1 MFENLQNLPIAP
13 FLTKICETL
22 KNSPSRF
29 LVLTAET
36 AAGKST
42 AVPVA
47 LLKNFAGKIL
57 MLEPRRLAAVALADR
72 ISDLLCEQTGKTV
85 GYTLSLESRTSADTR
100 LEVITEAILTRRLQN
115 DPLLE
120 DVNVIILD
128 EFHERSVHC
137 DLALAFLKETMALR
151 DDLFVIVM
159 SATMDSKKTAG
170 YLSTPAAPVLTIPGR
185 QFPVKIV
192 YKDKISVKNAVL
204 EEFNDTGNTIKQ
216 NERSLVQTNSNT
228 AYRTDSILVFLP
240 GIYEITKVRTELE
253 NTLSPQEA
261 EICVLHSSVSLNE
274 QKKNLSP
281 VLKSSPRRII
291 LSSAI
296 AETSLTVPGVT
307 TVIDSGLVRV
317 NKMNVALGMET
328 LTTEKI
334 NQFSADQRAGRAG
347 RLMSGKCIRLWNQF
361 EPLKKELSPEIL
373 RCNLANLVLECAQWG
388 SIKLNSFDW
397 LDAPPL
403 SAWNSNIKLLTDSGF
418 LKDQKITQSG
428 KYALSLG
435 LDVRLG
441 CALLYSK
448 QSEHIQQGI
457 DFVLKSG
464 QYKNFSEQQKKLLS
478 QNLIKRL
485 EKCSFTQKIQYSN
498 AGLLLA
504 GFPDRLAKKIPQNE
518 QNEVS
523 VNRTIYQFP
532 SGHKAFIESGFQSG
546 PEWIVA
552 TEVNAGTSLAKI
564 YTYEKV
570 ESNEIESWLK
580 THSTVTELVE
590 FEENST
596 RLNKFKITKFG
607 EIILKSIKLPSTQK
621 DFGLALCNEI
631 KHNGLK
637 KIPANQKIMNFLCRA
652 QFYAK
657 HADDGLFEKLENLK
671 FTPEEW
677 LLPFITSDKID
688 EEIVFNALYYFLE
701 GSKIDAEVPAI
712 LVLENGKKAKISYE
726 NRLNSTYITLDDF
739 ITNVRSLN
747 IEPVLEIIIQQIFGC
762 FSTPKILGVPIL
774 LKLLSPARRPLQIT
788 DNLSTFW
795 SGAWI
800 EICKEMKGRYPK
812 HNWDYK
818 LTSDS

>member
-1 MFENLQNLPIAP
+1 MFEILQNLPIAP
-13 FLTKICETL
+13 FLDTICQTL

-47 LLKNFAGKIL
+47 LLKNFTGKIL
-57 MLEPRRLAAVALADR
+57 MLEPRRLATVALANR

-120 DVNVIILD
+120 DINVIILD
-128 EFHERSVHC
+128 EFHERSVHS

-159 SATMDSKKTAG
+159 SATMDSKKIAN

-204 EEFNDTGNTIKQ
+204 EEFNESEKAIVQ
-216 NERSLVQTNSNT
+216 NERSVAQTDSESD
-228 AYRTDSILVFLP
+228 YRTDSILVFLP
-240 GIYEITKVRTELE
+240 GIYEITKTKSELE
-253 NTLSPQEA
+253 KAFSPQQA
-261 EICVLHSSVSLNE
+261 EICVLHSSVSLSE
-274 QKKNLSP
+274 QKKILSP
-281 VLKSSPRRII
+281 VLKSCPRRII

-347 RLMSGKCIRLWNQF
+347 RLMSGKCVRLWNQF

-388 SIKLNSFDW
+388 SVNLDSFDW
-397 LDAPPL
+397 FDEPPL
-403 SAWNSNIKLLTDSGF
+403 SAWNSNIKLLTDFGF
-418 LKDQKITQSG
+418 LKDQKITKLG
-428 KYALSLG
+428 KYALTLG
-435 LDVRLG
+435 LDVRLS

-448 QSEHIQQGI
+448 QSEHIPQGI
-457 DFVLKSG
+457 DFVLKFG
-464 QYKNFSEQQKKLLS
+464 QYKNLGDNQKKLLT

-485 EKCSFTQKIQYSN
+485 EKCSFTQKTQYSN

-518 QNEVS
+518 QNELS
-523 VNRTIYQFP
+523 VNRTLYQLP
-532 SGHKAFIESGFQSG
+532 SGHKAFIESSFQSAS
-546 PEWIVA
+546 EWIVA
-552 TEVNAGTSLAKI
+552 TEVNAGTNLAKI
-564 YTYEKV
+564 YAYEKI
-570 ESNEIESWLK
+570 EFTEIESWLK
-580 THSTVTELVE
+580 VHSTITETVE

-596 RLNKFKITKFG
+596 RLNKLKLTKFG

-621 DFGLALCNEI
+621 DFGQALCNEI
-631 KHNGLK
+631 KHNGLT
-637 KIPANQKIMNFLCRA
+637 KIPANKKIMNFLYRV

-657 HADDGLFEKLENLK
+657 HANGELFEKIENLK
-671 FTPEEW
+671 LTPEEW
-677 LLPFITSDKID
+677 LLPFITSGKID

-701 GSKIDAEVPAI
+701 GSKIDSEVPVV

-726 NRLNSTYITLDDF
+726 NRLNSTNITLDDF
-739 ITNVRSLN
+739 ATNVRSFN

-762 FSTPKILGVPIL
+762 FSTPKILGVPVL

-795 SGAWI
+795 TGAWI

-812 HNWDYK
+812 HNWNYK
-818 LTSDS
+818 LPSDS

>member
-13 FLTKICETL
+13 FLDTICQTL

-42 AVPVA
+42 AVPIA
-47 LLKNFAGKIL
+47 LLKNFTGKIL
-57 MLEPRRLAAVALADR
+57 MLEPRRLATVALANR

-85 GYTLSLESRTSADTR
+85 GYTLSLESRTCADTR

-120 DVNVIILD
+120 DINAIILD
-128 EFHERSVHC
+128 EFHERSVHS

-159 SATMDSKKTAG
+159 SATMDSKKIAN

-204 EEFNDTGNTIKQ
+204 EEFNESEKVITQ
-216 NERSLVQTNSNT
+216 NERSVAQADSESD
-228 AYRTDSILVFLP
+228 YRTDSILVFLP
-240 GIYEITKVRTELE
+240 GIYEITKTKTELE
-253 NTLSPQEA
+253 TAFSPQQA
-261 EICVLHSSVSLNE
+261 EIFVLHSSVSLSE
-274 QKKNLSP
+274 QKKILSP
-281 VLKSSPRRII
+281 VLKSCPRRII

-347 RLMSGKCIRLWNQF
+347 RLMSGKCVRLWNQF

-388 SIKLNSFDW
+388 SVNLDSFDW
-397 LDAPPL
+397 LDEPPL

-418 LKDQKITQSG
+418 LKAQKITQLG
-428 KYALSLG
+428 KYALTLG
-435 LDVRLG
+435 LDVRLS

-448 QSEHIQQGI
+448 QSEHIPQGI
-457 DFVLKSG
+457 DFVLKFG
-464 QYKNFSEQQKKLLS
+464 QYKNLSDNQKKLLT

-485 EKCSFTQKIQYSN
+485 EKCSFTQKIQYTN
-498 AGLLLA
+498 AELLLA

-518 QNEVS
+518 QNELS
-523 VNRTIYQFP
+523 VNRTLYQLP
-532 SGHKAFIESGFQSG
+532 SGHKAFIESSFQSAS
-546 PEWIVA
+546 EWIVA
-552 TEVNAGTSLAKI
+552 TEVNAGTNLAKI
-564 YTYEKV
+564 YAYEKI
-570 ESNEIESWLK
+570 EFAEIESWLK
-580 THSTVTELVE
+580 AHSTITETVE

-596 RLNKFKITKFG
+596 RLNKLKLTKFG

-621 DFGLALCNEI
+621 DFGQALCNEI

-637 KIPANQKIMNFLCRA
+637 KIPANKKIMNFLYRV

-657 HADDGLFEKLENLK
+657 HSKGELFEKIENLK
-671 FTPEEW
+671 LTPEEW
-677 LLPFITSDKID
+677 LLPFITSGKID
-688 EEIVFNALYYFLE
+688 EEIVFNALYYFLK
-701 GSKIDAEVPAI
+701 GSKIDSEVPVV

-726 NRLNSTYITLDDF
+726 NRLNSTNITLDDF
-739 ITNVRSLN
+739 ITNVRSFN

-762 FSTPKILGVPIL
+762 FSTPKILGVPVL

-795 SGAWI
+795 TGAWI

-818 LTSDS
+818 LPSDS

>member
-13 FLTKICETL
+13 FLTTICETL

-42 AVPVA
+42 AVPIA
-47 LLKNFAGKIL
+47 LLKNFSGKIL
-57 MLEPRRLAAVALADR
+57 MLEPRRLATVALANR

-85 GYTLSLESRTSADTR
+85 GYTLSLESKTSANTR

-128 EFHERSVHC
+128 EFHERSVHS
-137 DLALAFLKETMALR
+137 DLALAFLKETMSLR

-159 SATMDSKKTAG
+159 SATMDSKKIAD
-170 YLSTPAAPVLTIPGR
+170 YLSNPPAPVLTIPGR
-185 QFPVKIV
+185 QFPVNIV
-192 YKDKISVKNAVL
+192 YKDKFSVKNAIL
-204 EEFNDTGNTIKQ
+204 EEFLNKEKPQKQ
-216 NERSLVQTNSNT
+216 NKRSLVRSD
-228 AYRTDSILVFLP
+228 YRTDSILVFLP
-240 GIYEITKVRTELE
+240 GIYEISKTKTELE
-253 NTLSPQEA
+253 NSFSPQEA
-261 EICVLHSSVSLNE
+261 EICVLHSSIPLSE
-274 QKKNLSP
+274 QKKILSP
-281 VLKSSPRRII
+281 VLISSPRRII

-328 LTTEKI
+328 LITEKI

-347 RLMSGKCIRLWNQF
+347 RLMRGKCIRLWNQF

-388 SIKLNSFDW
+388 SVKIDSFEW
-397 LDAPPL
+397 LDPPPL
-403 SAWNSNIKLLTDSGF
+403 SAWNSNIKLLTDFGF
-418 LKDQKITQSG
+418 LKAEKITKLG
-428 KYALSLG
+428 TYALNLG
-435 LDVRLG
+435 LDVRLA

-448 QSEHIQQGI
+448 QSEHIQNGI
-457 DFVLKSG
+457 DFVLRFG
-464 QYKNFSEQQKKLLS
+464 QYKNLNENQKKLLT
-478 QNLIKRL
+478 QNLLKRL
-485 EKCSFTQKIQYSN
+485 EQCNFSQKIQYS
-498 AGLLLA
+498 AAELLLS
-504 GFPDRLAKKIPQNE
+504 GFPDRLAKKLPQNE
-518 QNEVS
+518 QNELS
-523 VNRTIYQFP
+523 VNRTIYQLP
-532 SGHKAFIESGFQSG
+532 SGHKAFIESSFQSS
-546 PEWIVA
+546 PDWCVA
-552 TEVNAGTSLAKI
+552 TEVNAGNNLAKI
-564 YTYEKV
+564 YEYEKV
-570 ESNEIESWLK
+570 EFSEIEQWLEA
-580 THSTVTELVE
+580 HSQTMEIVE

-596 RLNKFKITKFG
+596 KLKKLKITKFG
-607 EIILKSIKLPSTQK
+607 EIVLKSLKLPSTQK
-621 DFGLALCNEI
+621 DFGKALCNEI
-631 KHNGLK
+631 KQNGLK
-637 KIPANQKIMNFLCRA
+637 KIPANHKIMNFLYRA
-652 QFYAK
+652 QFYANHK
-657 HADDGLFEKLENLK
+657 EAALFNKIENLNLQ
-671 FTPEEW
+671 PEEW

-688 EEIVFNALYYFLE
+688 EEIIFNSLYYFLD
-701 GSKIDAEVPAI
+701 GNKIDAEVPTI

-726 NRLNSTYITLDDF
+726 SRVYSANLTFDDF

-762 FSTPKILGVPIL
+762 FSTPKILGVPVL

-795 SGAWI
+795 TGAWI

-818 LTSDS
+818 LPSDS